1 MSYMIQFARLK
12 VVLLIGTQILS
23 FDSFPDFKN
32 STRITMYINIDI
44 IIIFHLRSD
53 SELSRRSVVIFAP
66 EAQVSYCDLCL
77 CSPFPFLLFIY
88 SPPLLIT

>member
-44 IIIFHLRSD
+44 IIISL
-53 SELSRRSVVIFAP
+53 
-66 EAQVSYCDLCL
+66 
-77 CSPFPFLLFIY
+77 
-88 SPPLLIT
+88 T